1 MAVIRRI
8 NKKQN
13 LIDIPAF
20 ITEEGIDT
28 KYFQIFGLPEEI
40 PTGKSSFIV
49 GGSPFLKSEVKL
61 KLEI

>member
-1 MAVIRRI
+1 MSVIRRI

-20 ITEEGIDT
+20 IIEDGIDT